1 MSVFVSKPQGEKPKP
16 SRTPQV
22 FLNARLIDPESGRD
36 ELGGLLVQD
45 GLIADLGPHLRR
57 NAPEGAA
64 VIDCQEHV
72 LCPGLIDAQVTTGE
86 PGQEHRETLKTAS
99 QAAAAG
105 GGDDRGGDAGHQPGY
120 RPGGARRLH
129 PAART

>member
-1 MSVFVSKPQGEKPKP
+1 MSVFLSKPKGENPKP
-16 SRTPQV
+16 SRAPQI

-72 LCPGLIDAQVTTGE
+72 LCPGLIDAQVFTGE
-86 PGQEHRETLKTAS
+86 PGQEHRETLKT
-99 QAAAAG
+99 
-105 GGDDRGGDAGHQPGY
+105 
-120 RPGGARRLH
+120 
-129 PAART
+129 